1 MDGQNAIIDSEVRK
15 ISSHDPFKPLVTF
28 SFLFALKF
36 RSFNTSML
44 GTSGSQNKIL

>member
-1 MDGQNAIIDSEVRK
+1 MDGQNAIIVSEVRK

-44 GTSGSQNKIL
+44 GTSGTLE

>member
-1 MDGQNAIIDSEVRK
+1 MDGQSAIIVSEVVRK
-15 ISSHDPFKPLVTF
+15 ISSHDPFKPSVTF

-44 GTSGSQNKIL
+44 GTSGALE